1 MNWDIVKGNWKEFK
15 GKVQEE
21 WGELTGDELD
31 RIEGQR
37 EQLVGLVQQK
47 YGWAREDALFDK
59 DMAIE
64 RTDDVYVEIRTK

>member
-47 YGWAREDALFDK
+47 YGWAREDAEAKVDNWARRHEN
-59 DMAIE
+59 DYA
-64 RTDDVYVEIRTK
+64 